1 MEDADFKKRGKVAL
15 LFFLIVFGFAI
26 FLGVMLY
33 HSLNKQEDTN
43 FTTKRTQSAIR
54 GSIYSSDGFLLA
66 SSKKVY
72 KAVVNTYNIDPA
84 KKELFINLFSIY
96 SKIPKETLAQKLQEK
111 GNVVLSYDIDSKT
124 ASYLRQLNIK
134 LNQLDVF
141 ISHIDK
147 KGRVFK
153 YGLSV
158 VESGESRDYLYG
170 NSLEPILGYV
180 NKQDIDNMTRT
191 LGIKGI
197 EKSYNENLK
206 PISDSLMLGER
217 DIAFNVILN
226 KKSTLKDRVDGYNA
240 ITTIPLKLQKKI
252 ERLVDEN
259 AKNLGA
265 KEVVIGIMES
275 KSGKILS
282 LATSARFDPNAISKE
297 DYPKLNASA
306 IEYSY
311 EPGSIIKPI
320 IYSILLENNLID
332 PKEIIE
338 LDKGRYKLHNFY
350 ITDTHRL
357 ESASIEE
364 ILLYSSNIGMAK
376 ISQRLSPSDYNLFL
390 QNFGF
395 GNLSSID
402 LPYERVGVIP
412 DISRFRSEVYRASV
426 SYGYGIRTTFIQML
440 KAYNTIISEGLAYE
454 PYVVEYL
461 EDSKGE
467 LYRIKHN
474 PPTQIIS
481 KSTASKVKETLIKVV
496 TQGTGK
502 SAKVEGLTI
511 GGKTGTAHI
520 AQGGKYIRKYN
531 SSFFGF
537 VSDGDKEY
545 TIGISVFEPNETDA
559 YFASQTA
566 VPLFRGIVELLLK
579 ENFLKHPKNP

>member
-1 MEDADFKKRGKVAL
+1 MQDADFKKRGKVAL
-15 LFFLIVFGFAI
+15 LFFLITFGFVI
-26 FLGVMLY
+26 FLGAVFY
-33 HSLNKQEDTN
+33 HSSNKQEDTN
-43 FTTKRTQSAIR
+43 FTAKRTQSAIR

-72 KAVVNTYNIDPA
+72 KAVVNTYNIDPN

-96 SKIPKETLAQKLQEK
+96 SKIPKDTIAQKLQEK

-180 NKQDIDNMTRT
+180 NKQDINNMTRT
-191 LGIKGI
+191 IGIKGV

-206 PISDSLMLGER
+206 PISDSLMTGER
-217 DIAFNVILN
+217 DIAFNIILN
-226 KKSTLKDRVDGYNA
+226 KNSTLNDRIDGYNLF
-240 ITTIPLKLQKKI
+240 TTIPLKLQKKI

-265 KEVVIGIMES
+265 KEVVVGIIES

-282 LATSARFDPNAISKE
+282 LATSARFDPNSISKE

-320 IYSILLENNLID
+320 IYSILLENNLIN
-332 PKEIIE
+332 PSEIIE
-338 LDKGRYKLHNFY
+338 LDNGRYKLHNFY

-376 ISQRLSPSDYNLFL
+376 ISQRLSPSLYNLFL

-395 GNLSSID
+395 GNLSGID
-402 LPYERVGVIP
+402 LPYERIGVIP

-440 KAYNTIISEGLAYE
+440 KAYNTIISDGLAYE

-461 EDSKGE
+461 EGNKGE

-481 KSTASKVKETLIKVV
+481 KNTASKVKETLIKVV

-537 VSDGDKEY
+537 VSDGKKEY

-566 VPLFRGIVELLLK
+566 VPLFKSIVELLLK
-579 ENFLKHPKNP
+579 EDFLKRSKNP